1 MVAEPYRRLRSKRFA
16 HLRGIKSAVSRYAIA
31 LRQCTRGIII
41 EEDHAAAAQ
50 AITFE
55 LPSDGESAVVG
66 TNIFATGLQ
75 REGAAVARSRFT
87 CQTAAS
93 LLRAAKRRR
102 VCLPPRN
109 DERDK
114 HQHSRGTKCPS
125 DASISSLPKKRAQG
139 MPVQRTHPQPCV
151 HSRKA
156 RKQVTTGTPKHPAF
170 PA

>member
-1 MVAEPYRRLRSKRFA
+1 VPQ
-16 HLRGIKSAVSRYAIA
+16 YAIA
-31 LRQCTRGIII
+31 LGQYMRGLIT

-55 LPSDGESAVVG
+55 LPSDGESPVVG
-66 TNIFATGLQ
+66 INIFALG
-75 REGAAVARSRFT
+75 FN
-87 CQTAAS
+87 
-93 LLRAAKRRR
+93 AKVRQWLVPDSHVKQRRR
-102 VCLPPRN
+102 YCAQRSDGVSAFPRN

-170 PA
+170 PARLA